1 MMQIQG
7 PNQSVN
13 IQLNELAKE
22 TKELM
27 ITSDDREP
35 IHLSQTLL
43 ETDILLERL
52 SLIHV
57 NLIREVKEEERKPPG
72 PQNGRRRISSFGNK
86 SHEIAE
92 EVKKLKDKQELE
104 LYKTVFAKWGGL
116 THLEIVDG
124 AGVLTEPL
132 HFIKSLPVI
141 VPQLES
147 LKIKKTMGSRS
158 TGDDYMILDSET
170 MSSLAQLNNLR
181 VLHLLG
187 FAGRQDRYQ
196 RYLFTNLD
204 DAVETIAH
212 KGRLEEFHF
221 SQSGIS
227 YRSIF
232 SLIRHCKNL
241 RELTAWSRFGEPGL
255 FMLHHNLPFLNLADH
270 HQNSAVYEPE
280 EDSPR
285 QLIMSLTN
293 VVMEQ
298 SRYDPAWI
306 NDTYPEEKITVKDLL
321 DAEEKNGV
329 DRSDGE

>member
-1 MMQIQG
+1 MMEIQG
-7 PNQSVN
+7 SNQTVN
-13 IQLNELAKE
+13 IQLSELAKE

-27 ITSDDREP
+27 ISCNDREP
-35 IHLSQTLL
+35 IHLSHSLL

-52 SLIHV
+52 SLRHV
-57 NLIREVKEEERKPPG
+57 NLIPEVKDEERKPPARL
-72 PQNGRRRISSFGNK
+72 RRRISSFGSK

-92 EVKKLKDKQELE
+92 EVKQLKDKQELE
-104 LYKTVFAKWGGL
+104 LYKTVFAKWSGL

-132 HFIKSLPVI
+132 HFIKSLPVV

-147 LKIKKTMGSRS
+147 LKIKKTMDSRS
-158 TGDDYMILDSET
+158 TGDDYMILDSGT
-170 MSSLAQLNNLR
+170 MSSLAQLDNLR

-204 DAVETIAH
+204 DAVETLAH

-232 SLIRHCKNL
+232 ALIRHCKNL
-241 RELTAWSRFGEPGL
+241 REMTVWSRFGEPGL

-285 QLIMSLTN
+285 QLTMSLTN

-321 DAEEKNGV
+321 QAEEKNGV